1 MKKENARLA
10 PIALAVSALL
20 MSAGIN
26 AAEQSPAAGV
36 VVMAVGNVTVTSGV
50 GDGRSLQRRSQI
62 FTGETITTGKE
73 SRAQI
78 RFSDGSLISLQEGSQ
93 FRIENYSYQQEK
105 KGDNATYQLLKGGMR
120 TISGAVGK
128 VNRDE
133 YKVATPV
140 ATIGIRGTDY
150 ELMLHDSDNSG
161 SDELYGYINDGVIHV
176 ATQGGNQDF
185 SDNEFFGVAGPNMPP
200 QSLLNP
206 PGFMFEGY
214 VPNGQPSG
222 DTGANIPF
230 EPSLVA
236 ILTNTENSDLLNSTI
251 NPMITPYATVTQ
263 LTGQYDYVFD
273 TSLSGGPL
281 PIVEN
286 GPSAASVYSVVVVDF
301 ASQTIVG
308 GGVDV
313 TLTDSSVIYNSIS
326 AAASAYTLSDV
337 IANGQSMVLNGT
349 YYDPVLQPIN
359 STTGTLSLQF
369 VGPEAQGATG
379 SYSFTEA
386 PGAKPSLSV
395 TGDAVYTQ
403 RPSGW

>member
-1 MKKENARLA
+1 MKKEIARLT

-20 MSAGIN
+20 MSTGIS

-36 VVMAVGNVTVTSGV
+36 VVMTVGNVTVTG
-50 GDGRSLQRRSQI
+50 GAGGGRSLQRRSQI

-93 FRIENYSYQQEK
+93 FRIESYSYQQEK
-105 KGDNATYQLLKGGMR
+105 KGNNATYQLLKGGMR

-222 DTGANIPF
+222 DTGANIPL

-263 LTGQYDYVFD
+263 LTGWVSYGIPPEGGFMTDQNGQVA
-273 TSLSGGPL
+273 TSLTGM
-281 PIVEN
+281 
-286 GPSAASVYSVVVVDF
+286 ADVDF
-301 ASQTIVG
+301 TTQWINNIWFNATFADGRTVYLSSDIQLAAPISSAIGQGDPIALTGTCG
-308 GGVDV
+308 GG
-313 TLTDSSVIYNSIS
+313 SCG
-326 AAASAYTLSDV
+326 AAAALTLSGNTSV
-337 IANGQSMVLNGT
+337 
-349 YYDPVLQPIN
+349 
-359 STTGTLSLQF
+359 QF
-369 VGPEAQGATG
+369 IG
-379 SYSFTEA
+379 
-386 PGAKPSLSV
+386 PGAEGIAATYDAQDGKATQTFSGSAVL
-395 TGDAVYTQ
+395 TQDAVAAGY
-403 RPSGW
+403 